1 MQRDAGRMMVMVGDA
16 AVGQIVL
23 LNGVSSSGK
32 STLARQLLADFDTP
46 WFHMGVDMFGAMR
59 AEAQTHDLDQASL
72 TEVLRRTRAGFHRAV
87 RAMALAG
94 NNIVMDHVLS
104 EPWRLADLLTVMAD
118 VDVVFEGVHRDAAV
132 LMEREIARGDR
143 VIGTAAAQMEPTHN
157 HGLYDVEV
165 NTSADDVQSCSARIR
180 EYLAQHP
187 DPTVRVFHALRRR
200 RR

>member
-1 MQRDAGRMMVMVGDA
+1 MIVMVSAA
-16 AVGQIVL
+16 AVGQVVL

-72 TEVLRRTRAGFHRAV
+72 IEVLRRTRAGFHRAV

-104 EPWRLADLLTVMAD
+104 EPWRLTDLLAVMAD
-118 VDVVFEGVHRDAAV
+118 VDVVFVGVHCDDNV
-132 LMEREIARGDR
+132 LVEREAARGDR
-143 VIGTAAAQMEPTHN
+143 VVGIAAAQTELTHA

-165 NTSADDVQSCSARIR
+165 DTSADDVQTCAMRVR
-180 EYLAQHP
+180 DYLAQHP
-187 DPTVRVFHALRRR
+187 DQTLRAFRALRRGLR
-200 RR
+200 